1 MKEKLLELL
10 NNSYSPY
17 SNFRVA
23 AIALMKDGTE
33 FNGVNVENASYGG
46 AICAERS
53 AIVSAISA
61 GYKKHDFEKMYVM
74 CDNEK
79 IGMSCMIC
87 RQVIQEFFEKD
98 KMIIAMNP
106 NGDEIVHT
114 VEELFKMKVG
124 FVSIVGRPNAGK
136 STLINSIIGSKVAI
150 VSDKAHTTRNNIQG
164 IYNDDDSQIIFIDT
178 PGIHKPMHKLGKYM
192 NSQSYYSIEDTN
204 VILFMV
210 DATEKIGKGDKFILE
225 KLKEV
230 DSNVFL
236 VLNKVDRIKKEN
248 LFPMI
253 EEYNKLFDFKEIIPI
268 SALKKD
274 NIDDLI
280 KTIKKY
286 LDEGE
291 RYYSEDYYTDKSIN
305 FMVSEIVREKVL
317 NLTHEEVPHAVTC
330 VLEKYEEEK
339 NSIHI
344 NVLIIVEREGIKR
357 ILVGHS
363 GSMIKEIG
371 IEARKDI
378 EELVGKKVYLEL
390 FVKTVNNWREKDKY
404 LTEFGFNNE

>member
-1 MKEKLLELL
+1 
-10 NNSYSPY
+10 
-17 SNFRVA
+17 
-23 AIALMKDGTE
+23 
-33 FNGVNVENASYGG
+33 
-46 AICAERS
+46 
-53 AIVSAISA
+53 
-61 GYKKHDFEKMYVM
+61 
-74 CDNEK
+74 
-79 IGMSCMIC
+79 
-87 RQVIQEFFEKD
+87 
-98 KMIIAMNP
+98 
-106 NGDEIVHT
+106 
-114 VEELFKMKVG
+114 MKVG

-291 RYYSEDYYTDKSIN
+291 RYYSEGYYTDKSIN

>member
-1 MKEKLLELL
+1 
-10 NNSYSPY
+10 
-17 SNFRVA
+17 
-23 AIALMKDGTE
+23 
-33 FNGVNVENASYGG
+33 
-46 AICAERS
+46 
-53 AIVSAISA
+53 
-61 GYKKHDFEKMYVM
+61 
-74 CDNEK
+74 
-79 IGMSCMIC
+79 
-87 RQVIQEFFEKD
+87 
-98 KMIIAMNP
+98 
-106 NGDEIVHT
+106 
-114 VEELFKMKVG
+114 MKVG

-274 NIDDLI
+274 YIDDLI

>member
-1 MKEKLLELL
+1 
-10 NNSYSPY
+10 
-17 SNFRVA
+17 
-23 AIALMKDGTE
+23 
-33 FNGVNVENASYGG
+33 
-46 AICAERS
+46 
-53 AIVSAISA
+53 
-61 GYKKHDFEKMYVM
+61 
-74 CDNEK
+74 
-79 IGMSCMIC
+79 
-87 RQVIQEFFEKD
+87 
-98 KMIIAMNP
+98 
-106 NGDEIVHT
+106 
-114 VEELFKMKVG
+114 MKVG

-378 EELVGKKVYLEL
+378 EELVGKKLYLEL